1 MSLLSDL
8 SIVIPTIGRSKDI
21 NSTISFLNK
30 GLNKPK
36 SIILVIPKAEL
47 MNLKIKNFKNLTI
60 IAVNKYGQVNQ
71 RNIGFKNSKTKF
83 TLQLDD
89 DCKIDQKSLINLKK
103 VLLKYGKKNCVGPVF
118 YSNQNFSL
126 HKYKNNLSIEILCFL
141 FGLPLGLK
149 KMGKT
154 NYKNLNIGIDPYFVK
169 DEIIEVEWIPGGC
182 KMMYTD
188 ELISY
193 NYFKFQGKAY
203 YEDIIHSKILRKK
216 NIKMLISKIS
226 ICKTD
231 TVNFSYEEIPYVK
244 NIVRQ
249 NFGKKYFRYL
259 LWYFLV
265 LLKKSI

>member
-8 SIVIPTIGRSKDI
+8 SIVIPTIGQSKEI
-21 NSTISFLNK
+21 NSTISLLNK

-36 SIILVIPKAEL
+36 LIILVIPKAEL
-47 MNLKIKNFKNLTI
+47 MNLKIYSYKNLTI
-60 IAVNKYGQVNQ
+60 LAVNKYGQVNQ
-71 RNIGFKNSKTKF
+71 RNIGLKHSKTKF

-89 DCKIDQKSLINLKK
+89 DCKVDQKSLIKLKE

-118 YSNQNFSL
+118 FSNQNSPL
-126 HKYKNNLSIEILCFL
+126 HKYENKLSIEVLCFL
-141 FGLPLGLK
+141 FGLPGGLK

-154 NYKNLNIGIDPYFVK
+154 NYKNLNIGVDPYLAK
-169 DEIIEVEWIPGGC
+169 DEINEVQWIPGGC

-188 ELISY
+188 ELILH

-203 YEDIIHSKILRKK
+203 YEDIIHSKILKK
-216 NIKMLISKIS
+216 NKIKMYIVKTS

-231 TVNFSYEEIPYVK
+231 TVNFSYSEIPYIK

-249 NFGKKYFRYL
+249 NFGKRYFQYL
-259 LWYFLV
+259 IWYLLV